1 MILDAQHG
9 LRPTRTRIELGAP
22 PLALLSGPPPDRARR
37 AVLALHGRGAE
48 AGGIV
53 RRYTEIAG
61 HDPET
66 AVIGLRTV
74 AGNRWYGVR
83 YGEPGA
89 GADTEVVAALD
100 RVDAALAALA
110 GHIPRDRTVLAGF
123 SQGACLALEYAARRG
138 AGLAAVIAP
147 CGARIGLPSGWA
159 AGQRASPACRCCWG
173 RARRTPG
180 WTANGSTP
188 PPPGSSRRAPPSRS
202 RPIPANDTTSRP
214 GSACGRA
221 S

>member
-1 MILDAQHG
+1 M
-9 LRPTRTRIELGAP
+9 
-22 PLALLSGPPPDRARR
+22 
-37 AVLALHGRGAE
+37 VLALHGRGAE

-74 AGNRWYGVR
+74 SGNRWYGVR

-89 GADTEVVAALD
+89 GDDAEVVAALD
-100 RVDAALAALA
+100 RVDAALGALAALVA
-110 GHIPRDRTVLAGF
+110 RDRIVLAGF

-147 CGARIGLPSGWA
+147 CGARIGAAVRMGQPRQRLRGHAGA
-159 AGQRASPACRCCWG
+159 AGGGRGRRLG
-173 RARRTPG
+173 GRRARSR
-180 WTANGSTP
+180 P
-188 PPPGSSRRAPPSRS
+188 PPPGSGRRAPRW
-202 RPIPANDTTSRP
+202 R
-214 GSACGRA
+214 C
-221 S
+221 